1 MLFPVHRLA
10 TDADGRP
17 SLTRGPQRAW
27 QPLVVVPRAWCVAE
41 VLPARQVRWWEQAG
55 FASLQAKRLAP
66 FPDTG
71 GSASVRGGQLRLWL
85 WDQSEVEAALADAPP
100 ALRRARR
107 VAQAQLDESSA
118 SRFGPWNRDLLAART
133 AAGADRG
140 PRAAGFATALGAAA
154 LLGTGAYAAYWW
166 AAASAA
172 ETRLAELQTQA
183 GERGAQVAALT
194 ALSRAEQADRDELV
208 VGEWTSLA
216 VEVAGEVAGDVVCHL
231 DEHGAIAEIGYTF
244 RRQFQGKG
252 YAREAAGALVDHIL
266 ATTSVHRIEAS
277 LDPDNVPSMRV
288 LESIGMTFELAI
300 EPWGLGSGPAFGGV
314 GDLE

>member
-1 MLFPVHRLA
+1 
-10 TDADGRP
+10 
-17 SLTRGPQRAW
+17 
-27 QPLVVVPRAWCVAE
+27 VVVPRAWCVAE

-194 ALSRAEQADRDELV
+194 ALSRAEQADR
-208 VGEWTSLA
+208 EWI
-216 VEVAGEVAGDVVCHL
+216 E
-231 DEHGAIAEIGYTF
+231 
-244 RRQFQGKG
+244 G
-252 YAREAAGALVDHIL
+252 YARAG
-266 ATTSVHRIEAS
+266 AS
-277 LDPDNVPSMRV
+277 LDIERLLRALSVPLETHGVAIRELEVRQDDVRLMLVSAGIEIDLPQLVRNMARV
-288 LESIGMTFELAI
+288 
-300 EPWGLGSGPAFGGV
+300 PGLTDVQLRQNIDLTQATLSLRADGFYGAPAGPATRAAPQRV
-314 GDLE
+314 AAVAR

>member
-194 ALSRAEQADRDELV
+194 ALSRAEQADR
-208 VGEWTSLA
+208 EWI
-216 VEVAGEVAGDVVCHL
+216 E
-231 DEHGAIAEIGYTF
+231 
-244 RRQFQGKG
+244 G
-252 YAREAAGALVDHIL
+252 YARAG
-266 ATTSVHRIEAS
+266 AS
-277 LDPDNVPSMRV
+277 LDIERLLRALSVPLETHGVAIRELEVRQDDVRLMLVSAGIEIDLPQLVRNMARV
-288 LESIGMTFELAI
+288 
-300 EPWGLGSGPAFGGV
+300 PGLTDVQLRQNIDLTQATLSLRADGFYGAPAGPATRAAPQRV
-314 GDLE
+314 AAVAR